1 MSENYKNL
9 TAALCTG
16 HSLHLVTVDHEREL
30 QNPNSSTVHW
40 SFATL
45 GNS

>member
-1 MSENYKNL
+1 MSENYKIL

-16 HSLHLVTVDHEREL
+16 LSLHLVTVDHEREL
-30 QNPNSSTVHW
+30 QKPNSSTVHW
-40 SFATL
+40 SFTTL